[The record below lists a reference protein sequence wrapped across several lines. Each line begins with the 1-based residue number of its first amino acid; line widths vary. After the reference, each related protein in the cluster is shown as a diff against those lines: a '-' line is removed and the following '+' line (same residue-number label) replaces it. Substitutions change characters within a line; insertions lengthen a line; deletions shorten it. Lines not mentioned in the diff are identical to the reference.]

1 MAVNR
6 QTYCFKQLHFN
17 LPNLLLLLLRGR
29 AMLYKNRLKHF
40 YLLSIVPLIWI
51 IRGIFLMS
59 YTAFTSMKI
68 HRKVDFF
75 PTQTFV
81 TAKCAD
87 RELNC
92 CFRNHSTVLF
102 LCMSWVP
109 TFLWLNNTLQKFYER
124 ASIALLPIDE
134 MRWWSEGWIRCLKKK
149 R

>member
-40 YLLSIVPLIWI
+40 YLLSIVSPIWI
-51 IRGIFLMS
+51 LQRDFLMS
-59 YTAFTSMKI
+59 YTAFTLIKI

-75 PTQTFV
+75 SPTQTFV

-87 RELNC
+87 RELNWR
-92 CFRNHSTVLF
+92 FRNHSTVLF

-124 ASIALLPIDE
+124 ASIGHSSSANRRNE
-134 MRWWSEGWIRCLKKK
+134 MMEWGLN
-149 R
+149 